1 MSFQEKF
8 IQHDKDKCEFFGFL
22 GIVNQLILGVL
33 TFSFLI
39 IKRFIEKPRRHW
51 FIWFFDVLK
60 QIISSMTLYSAN
72 MTFSYILRSSKEN
85 ASLCSIFYEFIYG
98 LCWWIFYNKNIY

>member
-60 QIISSMTLYSAN
+60 QIPCFLNNPNQTREKGA
-72 MTFSYILRSSKEN
+72 
-85 ASLCSIFYEFIYG
+85 IFIGGNY
-98 LCWWIFYNKNIY
+98 